1 MLPILLDYLQIADK
15 LNLPPLWHQWANA
28 TKWQELLLLQDLL
41 DTYTRGPEDV
51 YFVAPITSHKLV
63 RDLLSFTF
71 IGTSTEDWKTGI
83 QPFVIADGSDE
94 HHHSNLELAR
104 TYGMLA
110 SSEHSILY
118 TDLQALEAKEVRSVP
133 LTYFELE
140 ETLGMF
146 GNFLGVVLG

>member
-1 MLPILLDYLQIADK
+1 
-15 LNLPPLWHQWANA
+15 
-28 TKWQELLLLQDLL
+28 
-41 DTYTRGPEDV
+41 
-51 YFVAPITSHKLV
+51 
-63 RDLLSFTF
+63 
-71 IGTSTEDWKTGI
+71 
-83 QPFVIADGSDE
+83 
-94 HHHSNLELAR
+94 
-104 TYGMLA
+104 MLA